1 MKEIQWRY
9 STPEAVWQ
17 TGTPISAKGK
27 ANLRLNG
34 IEYQKMFGF
43 GGCFNEQGYEALKTL
58 PENKQDSLLK
68 ELFAADAEACKLN
81 FCCMPIGAN
90 DYAMDWYSLDET
102 PGDYA
107 LQHFSIDLDK
117 ERLIPYI
124 QKAKTYAPDLKLFA
138 SPWSPPTWMKNPP
151 VYNWGKLIWEPK
163 NLQAYADYFVRFV
176 KEYQHEG
183 ITIDQIH
190 VQNEPVA
197 NQKFPSCMWTG
208 AELKEFIRDYLGP
221 MFKKNG
227 LDTEI
232 WLGTINA
239 PGCDY
244 NRLIFDKWA
253 TEDYDYF
260 ANTVLEDDE
269 ARQYITG
276 VSYQWGGKIAIQ
288 RTFESWWP
296 ELRLMQSENEC
307 GFGDNTW
314 EYATYVWTM
323 LKHYIGNGAE
333 SYMYWNLILAPWGV
347 STWGDPQNAMVT
359 VQNGDYTLNP
369 DFYVMKHFSN
379 AVQRGAVRLGAS
391 GHWAAD
397 ALIFRNPDGS
407 YAVEAFNPFR
417 EEKYLTVEL
426 EGEVTSFM
434 LAPRSFNSMII
445 TV

>member
-81 FCCMPIGAN
+81 FCRMPIGAN

-107 LQHFSIDLDK
+107 LQHFSIDRDK

-227 LDTEI
+227 LDQ
-232 WLGTINA
+232 
-239 PGCDY
+239 D
-244 NRLIFDKWA
+244 
-253 TEDYDYF
+253 
-260 ANTVLEDDE
+260 
-269 ARQYITG
+269 
-276 VSYQWGGKIAIQ
+276 
-288 RTFESWWP
+288 
-296 ELRLMQSENEC
+296 
-307 GFGDNTW
+307 
-314 EYATYVWTM
+314 
-323 LKHYIGNGAE
+323 
-333 SYMYWNLILAPWGV
+333 NLIVNLL
-347 STWGDPQNAMVT
+347 
-359 VQNGDYTLNP
+359 TLE
-369 DFYVMKHFSN
+369 FKSVAIVY
-379 AVQRGAVRLGAS
+379 
-391 GHWAAD
+391 
-397 ALIFRNPDGS
+397 ALL
-407 YAVEAFNPFR
+407 
-417 EEKYLTVEL
+417 YLH
-426 EGEVTSFM
+426 S
-434 LAPRSFNSMII
+434 
-445 TV
+445 